1 MLRYLIRRAGNM
13 FLVLFGLIL
22 FVFSLLRLAPGN
34 PVDMLLG
41 EDVAA
46 TPEARAA
53 LEAALHLDKPLP
65 TQFFFY
71 VYNIFKGDFG
81 ESIRLNQP
89 TLGLFLERL
98 PATLE
103 LAAVATLLMVMVS
116 IPIGVVVALRRN
128 TAVDYIGT
136 SLTLIGI
143 SMPGFWLGMMLI
155 LLFAVDLGWAASS
168 GRGDSLISTFGAL
181 FMGNPTP
188 LWTSI
193 RHIALPAI
201 TLSAFGMAFLTR
213 MMRSNLQDELN
224 RGYVRAAEAR
234 GLPFSMVVAKHAL
247 RNALLPVVT
256 VLGLELGTLIGGA
269 IIIETVFSWPG
280 VGQLIYQAI
289 NARDYPLAQTGIL
302 IVGSLVVLLTLLV
315 DVLYAWLD
323 PRIRLG

>member
-1 MLRYLIRRAGNM
+1 M
-13 FLVLFGLIL
+13 FLVLLGLTL

-41 EDVAA
+41 EEVAA
-46 TPEARAA
+46 SPETRAA
-53 LEAALHLDKPLP
+53 MEAALHLDKPLP

-71 VYNIFKGDFG
+71 VYNIFRGDFG
-81 ESIRLNQP
+81 DSIRFNQP
-89 TLGLFLERL
+89 TLSLFMERL

-103 LAAVATLLMVMVS
+103 LATVATLLMVAVS
-116 IPIGVVVALRRN
+116 IPIGVIVALRRN
-128 TAVDYIGT
+128 SAVDYVGT

-143 SMPGFWLGMMLI
+143 SLPGFWLGMMLI
-155 LLFAVDLGWAASS
+155 LLFAVDLGWAASF
-168 GRGDSLISTFGAL
+168 GRGVPLISAFGAL
-181 FMGNPTP
+181 LSGDAGSLKTA
-188 LWTSI
+188 L

-224 RGYVRAAEAR
+224 RGYVRAAQAR
-234 GLPFSMVVAKHAL
+234 GLPYSVVVAKHAL
-247 RNALLPVVT
+247 RNALLPVIT

-302 IVGSLVVLLTLLV
+302 IVGSLVILLTLTV
-315 DVLYAWLD
+315 DVMYAWLD

>member
-1 MLRYLIRRAGNM
+1 MV
-13 FLVLFGLIL
+13 LVLFGLTL

-71 VYNIFKGDFG
+71 VTNIFGGDFG
-81 ESIRLNQP
+81 NSIRFNQP
-89 TLGLFLERL
+89 TLDLFLERL

-103 LAAVATLLMVMVS
+103 LAALATFLMVIVS

-128 TAVDYIGT
+128 SALDYIGT

-143 SMPGFWLGMMLI
+143 SLPGFWLGMMLI
-155 LLFAVDLGWAASS
+155 LLFAVDLGWAASF
-168 GRGDSLISTFGAL
+168 GRGDSLISAFGAAL
-181 FMGNPTP
+181 AGDPAP
-188 LWTSI
+188 LGTAL

-224 RGYVRAAEAR
+224 RGYVRAAQAR
-234 GLPFSMVVAKHAL
+234 GLPYSMVVAKHAM

-302 IVGSLVVLLTLLV
+302 IVGSLIILLTLAV
-315 DVLYAWLD
+315 DILYAWLD